1 MSAPSLWVSVVGSG
15 LLLNFPERK
24 PASQGQGLEPST
36 GPSTLVC
43 GPGVTQDLPL
53 LRLFLQEA
61 GPPLRQGG
69 CQDHGRVTGLQAR
82 PRPRG
87 QTQLQSLDFSLY
99 NRGPLTVEVS
109 LRTASL
115 GAGRPEA
122 HAPPTPTFSCGHAH
136 VSGSLGSLQWVPF
149 QRIHTLVC
157 SKKPPL
163 PQRGSVLLSP
173 PTFLTICPNC
183 QLECMS

>member
-15 LLLNFPERK
+15 LLLNFPEQK

-36 GPSTLVC
+36 GRSTLVC
-43 GPGVTQDLPL
+43 GPGVTQDLPV

-69 CQDHGRVTGLQAR
+69 CQDHGRVTGLQVW

-99 NRGPLTVEVS
+99 NPGPLTVEVS
-109 LRTASL
+109 AGLLRSGLGGQKCTHPQPLPSPAAMLMCL
-115 GAGRPEA
+115 GASAPGSGYPSSVFTLWSVPRSPPAPERIW
-122 HAPPTPTFSCGHAH
+122 PPLTTH
-136 VSGSLGSLQWVPF
+136 VSDNL
-149 QRIHTLVC
+149 
-157 SKKPPL
+157 SK
-163 PQRGSVLLSP
+163 LSA
-173 PTFLTICPNC
+173 
-183 QLECMS
+183 